1 MILRIY
7 KVQHYILE
15 CETLTSSLVKERGPV
30 CRSVDVRHAQKA
42 RAASVQA
49 PPAQ

>member
-15 CETLTSSLVKERGPV
+15 CETLTS
-30 CRSVDVRHAQKA
+30 
-42 RAASVQA
+42 
-49 PPAQ
+49 PPLSKREVESAVA